1 MDGEPGYEDVVFN
14 DCSILIAD
22 SLPGYE
28 AQCTTFVIIALI
40 PVFVSFMFL
49 KTIDSNKKKSDKQ
62 KLWYLPGV
70 KGKLNLVERLIRI
83 NIVVGIAHALR
94 CIDFCGYS
102 GILDLSTSH
111 TFFTGICVAGPMHT
125 IFLLATSWVTIV
137 DGGKSKKTPKWAKIC
152 FEVAKYSIYISEIFL
167 GLAEMNTPAVADYA
181 GAQDGRPS
189 VIKYLFA
196 AFWCLVYFVICFVYG
211 RKIAQQLS
219 MGTKEK
225 SKENKKIERIL
236 KLTTFCLF
244 FGFLLKFWGPFGRQK
259 TLPSG
264 HTWINQQTIPCGV
277 LPIGGG
283 AVIIPFT
290 IFVMQY
296 AIMMSTEPSKK
307 ASRLVN
313 GVSRGFTSM
322 LGSTFKS
329 KKKTGV
335 SGSSGKSSGKSG
347 STGTSSGSDT
357 SSDTSDTS
365 DVSSVDMTSSV
376 AMSSASIAPE
386 SVLEEAA

>member
-1 MDGEPGYEDVVFN
+1 MTHKKLEKKKKKKSHQALVNPFLYLFSMTTIGQTQPFHNQTSRFANVTELVKYACIDMALGKTTPTRKDINLPQFAIVPPCAFPYINKGWDMDGEPGYEDVVFN

-181 GAQDGRPS
+181 GAQDGRP
-189 VIKYLFA
+189 
-196 AFWCLVYFVICFVYG
+196 
-211 RKIAQQLS
+211 R
-219 MGTKEK
+219 
-225 SKENKKIERIL
+225 
-236 KLTTFCLF
+236 
-244 FGFLLKFWGPFGRQK
+244 
-259 TLPSG
+259 
-264 HTWINQQTIPCGV
+264 
-277 LPIGGG
+277 
-283 AVIIPFT
+283 
-290 IFVMQY
+290 
-296 AIMMSTEPSKK
+296 
-307 ASRLVN
+307 
-313 GVSRGFTSM
+313 
-322 LGSTFKS
+322 
-329 KKKTGV
+329 
-335 SGSSGKSSGKSG
+335 
-347 STGTSSGSDT
+347 
-357 SSDTSDTS
+357 
-365 DVSSVDMTSSV
+365 
-376 AMSSASIAPE
+376 
-386 SVLEEAA
+386 